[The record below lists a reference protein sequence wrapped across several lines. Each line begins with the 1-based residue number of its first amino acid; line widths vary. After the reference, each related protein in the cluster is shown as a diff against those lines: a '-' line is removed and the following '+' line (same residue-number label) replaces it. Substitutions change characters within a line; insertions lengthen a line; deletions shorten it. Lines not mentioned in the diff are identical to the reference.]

1 MPASVGARDAGGAR
15 RRQPLIIA
23 IAVGAL
29 VAAMMFVVTQRS
41 ANLAR
46 AGAATAPFA
55 QRDNGEIAARAPDI
69 SAMSPRE
76 RAERLYDRAMRAQ
89 QEGKADSATFFAS
102 MATMAYGQIGES
114 TLDDHYD
121 LGRLAL
127 LAGQASLA
135 SAEADTILAARPT
148 HLLGLMLQ
156 EDAARASGAAAKA
169 SAAHARLL
177 ASANAERNLPL
188 PEYRMHASEIA
199 SVLGGATIMNAA
211 GTASAEPATP

>member
-1 MPASVGARDAGGAR
+1 
-15 RRQPLIIA
+15 LIVA
-23 IAVGAL
+23 VAVGAL
-29 VAAMMFVVTQRS
+29 VAATVFVVSSRS
-41 ANLAR
+41 ATLAR
-46 AGAATAPFA
+46 TGGAAPLP
-55 QRDNGEIAARAPDI
+55 QRDNGEIASRAPDI

-102 MATMAYGQIGES
+102 MATIAYGQIGES

-127 LAGQASLA
+127 LAGQTPLA

-156 EDAARASGAAAKA
+156 EDAARASGATAKA

-177 ASANAERNLPL
+177 ASANAERKLQL
-188 PEYRMHASEIA
+188 PEYLQHATEIA
-199 SVLGGATIMNAA
+199 SLLGDAPIQSVAGA
-211 GTASAEPATP
+211 GSAQRTTP